1 MQEKALIPLRCRA
14 KKVSSISKDL
24 AASNQ
29 ECAALRRE
37 IDEMRRARDDAQAQ
51 LARSDER
58 RTALLDTVALQTA
71 KKLSAEEQVHQ
82 MAVDLEA
89 RSKEYAQACSLAS
102 DNARQLKKLC
112 TQRDAAL
119 AETATECAAH
129 TATEGGSQIRPT
141 HDLHDRAQ
149 GG

>member
-1 MQEKALIPLRCRA
+1 MR
-14 KKVSSISKDL
+14 ST
-24 AASNQ
+24 AA
-29 ECAALRRE
+29 RE